1 MAKIITFS
9 RPETV
14 ICNYKNGLLSDWEEG
29 DDVFD
34 GDILEYSHSEVIA
47 TGDVDPDDIEFIR
60 EAKGDLSEPFKKTR
74 LNPQRHQK
82 VAQFSRTEEISFI
95 YEMSVPDNFQPGD
108 DPFENGDILTYYADV
123 DGFIEAGEVEDLEI
137 EDVPQPEKSAVK
149 KKTISQSR

>member
-14 ICNYKNGLLSDWEEG
+14 ICDYKNGLYSDWEEG

-34 GDILEYSHSEVIA
+34 GDILECSHSEVIA
-47 TGDVDPDDIEFIR
+47 TGDIDPDDIEFIR
-60 EAKGDLSEPFKKTR
+60 EAKGDLGMPFTKTR
-74 LNPQRHQK
+74 LNPQIHTK
-82 VAQFSRTEEISFI
+82 IAHFSRAEEISFI

-108 DPFENGDILTYYADV
+108 DPFEEGDILTYYADI
-123 DGFIEAGEVEDLEI
+123 DGFIQADVVEGLKI
-137 EDVPQPEKSAVK
+137 EDVPQPEKKAAK